1 MVKESVKELISGFK
15 DGGIRLVTGVPDS
28 WLGNVHEAVAEDPDF
43 RYVLVGNEG
52 VGFSICAGAWL
63 GGMKSALVMES
74 SGLRVAC
81 EYIARYCLGS
91 NIPAILILSNRGDF
105 GDREHWSTS
114 HRIVA
119 EPLLKALRIPYV
131 LIRERDNLRKYVR
144 WAITTAD
151 TAQYPAA
158 ILIGGDLVWQ

>member
-1 MVKESVKELISGFK
+1 MVDESVQELISGFK
-15 DGGIRLVTGVPDS
+15 DGGIRLVSGVPDS
-28 WLGNVHEAVAEDPDF
+28 WLGNVHKAISEDPGF
-43 RYVLVGNEG
+43 KYVLVGNEG

-81 EYIARYCLGS
+81 EYIARYSLGS
-91 NIPAILILSNRGDF
+91 NIPVVLVLGHRGDF

-119 EPLLKALRIPYV
+119 EPLLKALRIPYAI
-131 LIRERDNLRKYVR
+131 IREKDKLKKYVR

-151 TAQYPAA
+151 TSQYPTA
-158 ILIGGDLVWQ
+158 ILVGGDLVWQ